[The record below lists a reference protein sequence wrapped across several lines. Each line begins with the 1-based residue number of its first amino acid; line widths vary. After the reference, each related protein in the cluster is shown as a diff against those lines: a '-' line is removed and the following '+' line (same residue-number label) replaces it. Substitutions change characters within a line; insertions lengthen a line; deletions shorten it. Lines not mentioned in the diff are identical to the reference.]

1 VAKVVAHGTGIVKV
15 VFSSQAHTKYADEQV
30 LLEHTMHVSASSA
43 VGPMSSTPPSLNAQG
58 SAARVGL
65 IEVALSLVQMN

>member
-1 VAKVVAHGTGIVKV
+1 
-15 VFSSQAHTKYADEQV
+15 V
-30 LLEHTMHVSASSA
+30 LLEHTTHVSVSSA

-65 IEVALSLVQMN
+65 IEVALSFVQMN